1 MRSNKAE
8 EEVAE
13 LMKKSTQLEV
23 ELDKTKEELV
33 MMLLILKMVMNS
45 NPGDDHPKAG
55 RQGEGLAGGRDGSA
69 HAEQE
74 KCSRTHTSLIKSNF
88 SNSIQILRN
97 SAPLFEIQHF
107 RFTLN
112 I

>member
-33 MMLLILKMVMNS
+33 IMLLMRVLKMVT
-45 NPGDDHPKAG
+45 DF
-55 RQGEGLAGGRDGSA
+55 
-69 HAEQE
+69 
-74 KCSRTHTSLIKSNF
+74 SR
-88 SNSIQILRN
+88 
-97 SAPLFEIQHF
+97 
-107 RFTLN
+107 
-112 I
+112 

>member
-45 NPGDDHPKAG
+45 NF
-55 RQGEGLAGGRDGSA
+55 
-69 HAEQE
+69 
-74 KCSRTHTSLIKSNF
+74 SR
-88 SNSIQILRN
+88 
-97 SAPLFEIQHF
+97 
-107 RFTLN
+107 
-112 I
+112 

>member
-33 MMLLILKMVMNS
+33 MLLMRILKMVMNF
-45 NPGDDHPKAG
+45 
-55 RQGEGLAGGRDGSA
+55 
-69 HAEQE
+69 
-74 KCSRTHTSLIKSNF
+74 SR
-88 SNSIQILRN
+88 
-97 SAPLFEIQHF
+97 
-107 RFTLN
+107 
-112 I
+112 